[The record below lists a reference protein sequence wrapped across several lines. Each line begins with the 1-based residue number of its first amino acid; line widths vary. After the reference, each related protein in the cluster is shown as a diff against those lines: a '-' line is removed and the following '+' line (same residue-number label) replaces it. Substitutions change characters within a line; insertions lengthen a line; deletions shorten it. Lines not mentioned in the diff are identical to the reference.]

1 MDQGVVWLDQTRW
14 QCTIKMLA
22 MFTTA
27 FCLSHVEHKL
37 INLTLYNNSSAQTV
51 NNIFE
56 SSMWN
61 SSDIQLDALCKK
73 VLTTQFNH
81 LASLAKWLSV
91 RLRTKWLWVRIQLQH
106 LNFKFRACFEQGV
119 AWHSGNYRVWIHT
132 ERRT

>member
-22 MFTTA
+22 IFTTA

-37 INLTLYNNSSAQTV
+37 INLTLYNNSSAQSV

-56 SSMWN
+56 SFMWN
-61 SSDIQLDALCKK
+61 SRDIQLDALCKK

-81 LASLAKWLSV
+81 LDSLAKWLSV
-91 RLRTKWLWVRIQLQH
+91 RLPTKWLWVRIQLQR